1 MHSVIRGGKLTLLDI
16 EASQRKKKVRS
27 DMVFKSFIF
36 AAMVLLVLILYVKI
50 AVNT

>member
-16 EASQRKKKVRS
+16 EASQRKKNVGS
-27 DMVFKSFIF
+27 DMVSIF